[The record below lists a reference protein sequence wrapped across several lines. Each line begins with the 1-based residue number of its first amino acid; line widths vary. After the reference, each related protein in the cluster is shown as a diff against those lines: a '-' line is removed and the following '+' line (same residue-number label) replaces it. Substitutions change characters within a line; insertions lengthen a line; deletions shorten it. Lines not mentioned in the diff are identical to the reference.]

1 MSDTSRIE
9 EQAAVPADL
18 LTWPALEIA
27 RAVRE
32 RLLDP
37 AAVIRAHLARIDEA
51 DPQIHAFQEV
61 RRDGALADA
70 AGLAQRPDLSELPLA
85 GVPVAIK
92 DNTDVAG
99 LPTRQG
105 SAATPA
111 GPAGRDDELV
121 RRLRAAGAIPIGKT
135 QQPELAA
142 WPFTEPEA
150 YPATR
155 NPWDLSRTP
164 GGSTGGGAA
173 AVAAGMAALALGS
186 DGGGSLRVPAACC
199 GLVGVKP
206 APGRVPLAGGASEH
220 WYGMTSFGP
229 MARSAADAAVAL
241 AVLAG
246 DSDPAPVPPPGPL
259 RIAVSGRH
267 PMAGARVAPAVRGAL
282 AGAAELL
289 REAGHTLVAAK
300 PPYPASLGLRF
311 SRRWLAGI
319 AQDAEGL
326 PAGGLEART
335 RAMAGLGKRMAR
347 GVTPASADP
356 FAARAADWLGHYD
369 ALITPVLARPAVPVG
384 AWAGQHWTRATL
396 GSGNWLFT
404 TPWNLAGL
412 PAASVPFGTDQGLPL
427 AVQIIA
433 PPGGERTVLALA
445 AQIEQLRPWPLIAG
459 RPLPSAAAGR

>member
-1 MSDTSRIE
+1 MNDTHSIRDY
-9 EQAAVPADL
+9 AAAPADL

-32 RLLDP
+32 RRLAP
-37 AAVIRAHLARIDEA
+37 EAVIRAHLARIDEA
-51 DPQIHAFQEV
+51 DPQIHAFQAV

-70 AGLAQRPDLSELPLA
+70 AALAERPDLGGLPLA

-92 DNTDVAG
+92 DNVDLAG

-111 GPAGRDDELV
+111 GPAARDDELV
-121 RRLRAAGAIPIGKT
+121 RRLRAAGAIPVGKT
-135 QQPELAA
+135 QQPELAI

-150 YPATR
+150 YLATR
-155 NPWDLSRTP
+155 NPWDLNRTP

-186 DGGGSLRVPAACC
+186 DGGGSLRIPAACC

-206 APGRVPLAGGASEH
+206 APGRVPLAGQASEH
-220 WYGMTSFGP
+220 WFGLTSFGP
-229 MARSAADAAVAL
+229 IARSAADAAVAL

-246 DSDPAPVPPPGPL
+246 DSDQAPVPPPPGPL
-259 RIAVSGRH
+259 RIAVSGHH
-267 PMAGARVAPAVRGAL
+267 PTPGARVAPAVRGAL
-282 AGAAELL
+282 AGAAGLL
-289 REAGHTLVAAK
+289 RDAGHTMVPAR

-326 PAGGLEART
+326 QASALEART
-335 RAMAGLGKRMAR
+335 RAMARFGKRLAR
-347 GVTPASADP
+347 NVTPAREDP
-356 FAARAADWLGHYD
+356 FAARAAAWLSGYD
-369 ALITPVLARPAVPVG
+369 ALITPVLARPAVPAG
-384 AWAGQHWTRATL
+384 TWTGQHWARATL
-396 GSGNWLFT
+396 SVGNWLYT
-404 TPWNLAGL
+404 PPWNVAGL

-427 AVQIIA
+427 AVQIIG

-459 RPLPSAAAGR
+459 RPLGGATR

>member
-1 MSDTSRIE
+1 MNDTSKIE
-9 EQAAVPADL
+9 EYAAVPAEL
-18 LTWPALEIA
+18 VTWPALEIA

-32 RLLDP
+32 RRLAP
-37 AAVIRAHLARIDEA
+37 EAVIRAHLARIDEA
-51 DPQIHAFQEV
+51 DPQLHAFQAV

-70 AGLAQRPDLSELPLA
+70 AALAQRPDLGGLPLA

-105 SAATPA
+105 SAATSA
-111 GPAGRDDELV
+111 GPAASDDELV

-135 QQPELAA
+135 QQPELAV
-142 WPFTEPEA
+142 WPVTEPEA

-206 APGRVPLAGGASEH
+206 APGRVPVAGRASEH
-220 WYGMTSFGP
+220 WYGLTSFGP
-229 MARSAADAAVAL
+229 LARSAADAAVAL
-241 AVLAG
+241 AVLTG
-246 DSDPAPVPPPGPL
+246 DADPAPVPPPAGPL
-259 RIAVSGRH
+259 RIAVSARH
-267 PMAGARVAPAVRGAL
+267 PMPGARTAPAVRAAL
-282 AGAAELL
+282 AGVSELL
-289 REAGHTLVAAK
+289 RDAGHTMIGAR
-300 PPYPASLGLRF
+300 PPFPATLGPRF
-311 SRRWLAGI
+311 SRRYLAGI
-319 AQDAEGL
+319 AQDAAGL
-326 PAGGLEART
+326 PASALEART
-335 RAMAGLGKRMAR
+335 RAMASLGRRMAR
-347 GVTPASADP
+347 GIIAASADP
-356 FAARAADWLGHYD
+356 FAGRAAAWLGHYD
-369 ALITPVLARPAVPVG
+369 ALLTPVLARPAVPIG
-384 AWAGQHWTRATL
+384 TWAGQNWTRAVL
-396 GSGNWLFT
+396 GAGNWLFT

-459 RPLPSAAAGR
+459 RPLPGATG